1 MSNVV
6 SSTIFAVRNVDKFE
20 NGDLGR
26 LPVAGAQT
34 INIFDKVLHYNA
46 RLAKGTD
53 GAIQAFNA
61 LAEHNKFLDYT
72 GKTIKWAAHNVNPLI
87 CASGGLKVL
96 MSDDKPKAAVEET
109 TALATM
115 FAGEKLMKTAVLDA
129 VMDSKPVNA
138 ALEGLKNGKLS
149 KPWME
154 VISKHNAG
162 GKISALARGVMFV
175 GASIASYAAGQNIGD
190 DVYSRVSAAFGGKA
204 ENINLKS

>member
-20 NGDLGR
+20 NGDIGR
-26 LPVAGAQT
+26 LPVAGAQAV
-34 INIFDKVLHYNA
+34 NIFDKVLHYNA

-72 GKTIKWAAHNVNPLI
+72 GKTIRWAAKNVNPLI

-96 MSDDKPKAAVEET
+96 MADDKPKAAVVET
-109 TALATM
+109 TSLATM
-115 FAGEKLMKTAVLDA
+115 FAGEKLMKTALLDGI
-129 VMDSKPVNA
+129 MESKPVTSAIN
-138 ALEGLKNGKLS
+138 GLKKAKLT
-149 KPWME
+149 KPWMD
-154 VISKHNAG
+154 VIAKHNAG
-162 GKISALARGVMFV
+162 GKLSTIARGVMFV
-175 GASIASYAAGQNIGD
+175 GASIASYAAGQKIGED
-190 DVYSRVSAAFGGKA
+190 IYTQAKATLGKDT